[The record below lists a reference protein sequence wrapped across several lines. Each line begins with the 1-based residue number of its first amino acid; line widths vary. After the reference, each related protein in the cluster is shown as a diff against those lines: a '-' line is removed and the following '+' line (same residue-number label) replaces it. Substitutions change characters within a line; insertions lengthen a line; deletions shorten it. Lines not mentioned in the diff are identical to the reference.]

1 MALPYPKAT
10 LLIAFQLAG
19 GENSGVAQMRG
30 SPGSDLEMLQVTL
43 AGSQSHGHS
52 QLQRRLGNVVCRVP
66 RVVWLT
72 FDCAGSLLLCEL
84 FSRCSERGAALLYRV
99 RASRRSGFSCS
110 RSQAPE
116 RLGLSS
122 CSSWALEHRLN
133 SCGAWV

>member
-84 FSRCSERGAALLYRV
+84 FSRCSERGLLFFTV
-99 RASRRSGFSCS
+99 CGLLDAVASLV
-110 RSQAPE
+110 PD
-116 RLGLSS
+116 
-122 CSSWALEHRLN
+122 HRLQN
-133 SCGAWV
+133 AWA